1 MRPLVLRILN
11 SLLMT
16 CRKGSNAL
24 EGWSKQTKTE
34 NILCHAAITLGF
46 DYRQKNSEKKSG
58 LY

>member
-1 MRPLVLRILN
+1 MRPLVVRILN

-16 CRKGSNAL
+16 RRKGSNAL
-24 EGWSKQTKTE
+24 EGWRKQTKTE

-46 DYRQKNSEKKSG
+46 DYQQKNSEKKSG